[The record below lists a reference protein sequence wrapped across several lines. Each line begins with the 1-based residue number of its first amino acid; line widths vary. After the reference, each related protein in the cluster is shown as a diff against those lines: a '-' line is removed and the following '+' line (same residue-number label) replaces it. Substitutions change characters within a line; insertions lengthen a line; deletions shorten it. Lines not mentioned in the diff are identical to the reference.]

1 MSRSAG
7 PTSPAVSPAASGGL
21 AGRLAAGAVAL
32 LLIYLV
38 VVPLILLGVSSVR
51 PTGFPLE
58 PGFTFANFGKV
69 FLADNFPRLVQT
81 TVVFAVGSTLLA
93 MVFGTALAWLVER
106 TDLPGRN
113 VFRLLVILPMATPPV
128 LLAIGWAMLLSPR
141 TGFFNLLLRD
151 LFGLQAAPF
160 NVYSL
165 SGMIFVE
172 ALALVPTAFLF
183 LAPAFRNMDPN
194 LEEAALASGA
204 STWMMIRKV
213 LLPLLWPA
221 LAACTVFLLIVC
233 FVVFDIPGTLGMPA
247 RIYVLSTQIFYLTA
261 DSPTGVPLYGQVS
274 ALGTFFLV
282 ILVVLGYAYY
292 RFTRESQK
300 YRTVSGKG
308 FRPRLASL
316 GRMRWP
322 ATAVVS
328 FYFLLAVF
336 APLAILVWASLMPFQ
351 TRPNMASLSLIT
363 FENHLDFLRNARL
376 VTATTHSLTVA
387 FFASTIVALLS
398 LVISWLVIRQRPTG
412 ARLIDN
418 LAFAPIAIPGVMLGV
433 SIVYVYL
440 TLDFMFPIY
449 GTIWIL
455 VVAYVTHY
463 ISFGSRLANG
473 VMVQIHPELEEA
485 ARTSGAG
492 PFRVL
497 SRITGP
503 LVWPAVAAIWIWVFA
518 HAMRE
523 LSTALMLSGRN
534 NTVLPTLL
542 WDYWT
547 GGEPTRAAT
556 VGVWLVAALAVFL
569 AIWHVLSNR
578 ALKERHA

>member
-1 MSRSAG
+1 
-7 PTSPAVSPAASGGL
+7 V
-21 AGRLAAGAVAL
+21 
-32 LLIYLV
+32 
-38 VVPLILLGVSSVR
+38 
-51 PTGFPLE
+51 
-58 PGFTFANFGKV
+58 
-69 FLADNFPRLVQT
+69 
-81 TVVFAVGSTLLA
+81 
-93 MVFGTALAWLVER
+93 
-106 TDLPGRN
+106 
-113 VFRLLVILPMATPPV
+113 
-128 LLAIGWAMLLSPR
+128 
-141 TGFFNLLLRD
+141 
-151 LFGLQAAPF
+151 
-160 NVYSL
+160 
-165 SGMIFVE
+165 
-172 ALALVPTAFLF
+172 
-183 LAPAFRNMDPN
+183 
-194 LEEAALASGA
+194 
-204 STWMMIRKV
+204 
-213 LLPLLWPA
+213 LPLLWPA

-292 RFTRESQK
+292 RFTREGQK

-308 FRPRLASL
+308 FRPRLAPL

-322 ATAVVS
+322 ATAAVS
-328 FYFLLAVF
+328 IYFLLAVF
-336 APLAILVWASLMPFQ
+336 APLAILIWASLMPFQ

>member
-1 MSRSAG
+1 VSAA
-7 PTSPAVSPAASGGL
+7 PRAAAVLPYGSGGL
-21 AGRLAAGAVAL
+21 ARRLAAAPVAL
-32 LLIYLV
+32 LLVYLV
-38 VVPLILLGVSSVR
+38 VVPLVLLGISSVR

-58 PGFTFANFGKV
+58 PGFTVANFGKV
-69 FLADNFPRLVQT
+69 FLADNFPRLVWT
-81 TVVFAVGSTLLA
+81 TIVFALGSTVLA
-93 MVFGTALAWLVER
+93 MVLGTAMAWLVER

-113 VFRLLVILPMATPPV
+113 LFRVLVILPMAAPPV

-151 LFGLQAAPF
+151 LFGLQTAPF
-160 NVYSL
+160 NVYSVP
-165 SGMIFVE
+165 GMIFVE

-194 LEEAALASGA
+194 LEDAAMASGA
-204 STWMMIRKV
+204 STWMMIRRV

-221 LAACTVFLLIVC
+221 LAACAAFLLIVS

-274 ALGTFFLV
+274 ALGTFFLL
-282 ILVVLGYAYY
+282 ILVVLGYAYH
-292 RFTRESQK
+292 RFTRESQR
-300 YRTVSGKG
+300 YRTISGKG

-316 GRMRWP
+316 GRWRWP
-322 ATAVVS
+322 TTAAVS
-328 FYFLLAVF
+328 VYFLLAVF
-336 APLAILVWASLMPFQ
+336 APLAILVWASLMPYQ
-351 TRPNMASLSLIT
+351 TRPNAASLSLIT

-376 VTATTHSLTVA
+376 ITATIHSLTVA

-398 LVISWLVIRQRPTG
+398 LIISWIVVRQRPPG
-412 ARLIDN
+412 ARAIDN

-433 SIVYVYL
+433 AVVYVYL
-440 TLDFMFPIY
+440 TLDFVFPIY

-463 ISFGSRLANG
+463 ISFGTRLANG

-492 PFRVL
+492 SLRVL
-497 SRITGP
+497 ARITAP

-534 NTVLPTLL
+534 NIVLPTLL

-556 VGVWLVAALAVFL
+556 VGVWLLAALAVFL
-569 AIWHVLSNR
+569 ALWHVLNNR
-578 ALKERHA
+578 SAARRA

>member
-1 MSRSAG
+1 LS
-7 PTSPAVSPAASGGL
+7 AASRAAPVPPSATGAL
-21 AGRLAAGAVAL
+21 AGRLAAAAVAL
-32 LLIYLV
+32 LLVYLV
-38 VVPLILLGVSSVR
+38 VVPLVLLGVSSVR

-58 PGFTFANFGKV
+58 AGFTFANFGKV
-69 FLADNFPRLVQT
+69 FLADNFPRLVWT
-81 TVVFAVGSTLLA
+81 TIIFALGSTALA
-93 MVFGTALAWLVER
+93 MVLGTALAWLVER

-113 VFRLLVILPMATPPV
+113 LFRVLVILPMATPPV

-151 LFGLQAAPF
+151 LFGLDTAPF
-160 NVYSL
+160 NVYSIP
-165 SGMIFVE
+165 GMIFVE

-194 LEEAALASGA
+194 LEEAAMASGA
-204 STWMMIRKV
+204 STWMMIRRV

-221 LAACTVFLLIVC
+221 LAACAVFLLIVC

-274 ALGTFFLV
+274 ALGTFFLL
-282 ILVVLGYAYY
+282 ILIVLGYAYY
-292 RFTRESQK
+292 RFTRESQR
-300 YRTVSGKG
+300 YRTISGKG

-316 GRMRWP
+316 GRWRWP
-322 ATAVVS
+322 ATAAVS
-328 FYFLLAVF
+328 VYFLLAVF
-336 APLAILVWASLMPFQ
+336 APLAILVWASLMPYQ
-351 TRPNMASLSLIT
+351 TRPNAASLALIT
-363 FENHLDFLRNARL
+363 FENHVDFLRNARL
-376 VTATTHSLTVA
+376 ITATTHSLTVA
-387 FFASTIVALLS
+387 FFASTIVAALS
-398 LVISWLVIRQRPTG
+398 LVISWIVIRQKPAG
-412 ARLIDN
+412 ARTIDN

-433 SIVYVYL
+433 AVVYVYL
-440 TLDFMFPIY
+440 TLDFVFPIY

-492 PFRVL
+492 SLRVL
-497 SRITGP
+497 ARITAP

-569 AIWHVLSNR
+569 ALWHVLNNR
-578 ALKERHA
+578 SAARRA

>member
-1 MSRSAG
+1 MSLS
-7 PTSPAVSPAASGGL
+7 AASLETRPPVRTAGGW
-21 AGRLAAGAVAL
+21 AGRLTAAAIGL
-32 LLIYLV
+32 LLVYLV
-38 VVPLILLGVSSVR
+38 VVPLVLLAISSVR

-58 PGFTFANFGKV
+58 PGFTFSNFSKV

-81 TVVFAVGSTLLA
+81 TVIFALGSTALA
-93 MVFGTALAWLVER
+93 MVLGTALAWLVER

-113 VFRLLVILPMATPPV
+113 LFRLLVILPMATPPV

-141 TGFFNLLLRD
+141 TGFFNLILRD
-151 LFGLQAAPF
+151 LFGLDSAPF

-165 SGMIFVE
+165 PGMMFVE

-194 LEEAALASGA
+194 LEEAAMASGA
-204 STWMMIRKV
+204 STWMMIRRV

-221 LAACTVFLLIVC
+221 LAACAVFLLIVC

-247 RIYVLSTQIFYLTA
+247 RIYVLSTHIFYLTA

-274 ALGTFFLV
+274 ALGTFFLL

-292 RFTRESQK
+292 RFTRQSQK
-300 YRTVSGKG
+300 YRTISGKG
-308 FRPRLASL
+308 FRPRLAPL
-316 GRMRWP
+316 GRWRWP
-322 ATAVVS
+322 ATTVVS
-328 FYFLLAVF
+328 IYFVLAVF
-336 APLAILVWASLMPFQ
+336 APLAILLWASLMPYQ

-363 FENHLDFLRNARL
+363 FENHLDFLKNARL
-376 VTATTHSLTVA
+376 ITATTHSLTVA
-387 FFASTIVALLS
+387 FVASTAVAALS
-398 LVISWLVIRQRPTG
+398 LVVSWLVIRQKPPG
-412 ARLIDN
+412 AQMIDN

-433 SIVYVYL
+433 AVVYVYL
-440 TLDFMFPIY
+440 TLDKVFPIY

-455 VVAYVTHY
+455 VIAYVTHY

-485 ARTSGAG
+485 ARASGASNL
-492 PFRVL
+492 RVL
-497 SRITGP
+497 ARITAP

-523 LSTALMLSGRN
+523 LSTALMLAGRN
-534 NTVLPTLL
+534 NVVLPTLL

-569 AIWHVLSNR
+569 AFWHVLSNR
-578 ALKERHA
+578 TSARRA

>member
-1 MSRSAG
+1 MSIASASNDSRL
-7 PTSPAVSPAASGGL
+7 PVRVAGGW
-21 AGRLAAGAVAL
+21 AGRLTAAAVAL

-38 VVPLILLGVSSVR
+38 VVPLILLGISSLR

-58 PGFTFANFGKV
+58 AGWTLSNFGKV
-69 FLADNFPRLVQT
+69 FLADNFKGLVWT
-81 TVVFAVGSTLLA
+81 TLVFALGSTVLA
-93 MVFGTALAWLVER
+93 MILGTALAWLVER

-113 VFRLLVILPMATPPV
+113 VFRVLVILPMATPPV

-141 TGFFNLLLRD
+141 TGFFNLILRD
-151 LFGLQAAPF
+151 LFGLDAAPF

-165 SGMIFVE
+165 PGMMFVE

-194 LEEAALASGA
+194 LEEAAMASGA
-204 STWMMIRKV
+204 STWMMIRRV

-221 LAACTVFLLIVC
+221 LAACAVFLLIVC

-247 RIYVLSTQIFYLTA
+247 RIYVLSTHIFYLTA

-274 ALGTFFLV
+274 ALGTFFLL

-300 YRTVSGKG
+300 YRTISGKG
-308 FRPRLASL
+308 FRPRLSSL
-316 GRMRWP
+316 GAWRWP
-322 ATAVVS
+322 ATTAVTL
-328 FYFLLAVF
+328 YFILAVF
-336 APLAILVWASLMPFQ
+336 APLAILVWASLMPYQ

-376 VTATTHSLTVA
+376 ITATTHSLTVA
-387 FFASTIVALLS
+387 FVASTAVAVLS
-398 LVISWLVIRQRPTG
+398 LVVSWLVIRQKPPG
-412 ARLIDN
+412 AQLIDN

-433 SIVYVYL
+433 AVVYVYL
-440 TLDFMFPIY
+440 TLDQVFPIY

-455 VVAYVTHY
+455 VIAYVTHY
-463 ISFGSRLANG
+463 LSFGSRLANG

-485 ARTSGAG
+485 ARASGASNL
-492 PFRVL
+492 RVL
-497 SRITGP
+497 ARITAP

-523 LSTALMLSGRN
+523 LSTALMLAGRN
-534 NTVLPTLL
+534 NVVLPTLL

-569 AIWHVLSNR
+569 AFWHVLSNR
-578 ALKERHA
+578 AAARRA

>member
-1 MSRSAG
+1 MSVSA
-7 PTSPAVSPAASGGL
+7 VASVVRPPVRTAGGW
-21 AGRLAAGAVAL
+21 AGRLTAAAVGL
-32 LLIYLV
+32 LLVYLV
-38 VVPLILLGVSSVR
+38 VVPLILLGISSLR

-58 PGFTFANFGKV
+58 SGWTLSNFGKV
-69 FLADNFPRLVQT
+69 FLAEDFPGLVWT
-81 TVVFAVGSTLLA
+81 TLLFALGSTALA
-93 MVFGTALAWLVER
+93 MVLGTALAWLVER

-113 VFRLLVILPMATPPV
+113 VFRVLVILPMATPPV

-141 TGFFNLLLRD
+141 TGFFNLVLRD
-151 LFGLQAAPF
+151 LFGLDAAPF

-165 SGMIFVE
+165 PGMMFVE

-194 LEEAALASGA
+194 LEEAAMASGA
-204 STWMMIRKV
+204 STWMMVRRV

-221 LAACTVFLLIVC
+221 LAACAVFLLIVC

-247 RIYVLSTQIFYLTA
+247 RIYVLSTHIFYLTA

-274 ALGTFFLV
+274 ALGTFFLL

-300 YRTVSGKG
+300 YRTISGKG

-316 GRMRWP
+316 GPWRWP
-322 ATAVVS
+322 ATTAVS
-328 FYFLLAVF
+328 LYFVLAVF
-336 APLAILVWASLMPFQ
+336 APLAILVWASLMPYQ

-376 VTATTHSLTVA
+376 ITATTHSLTVA
-387 FFASTIVALLS
+387 FVASTAVAALS
-398 LVISWLVIRQRPTG
+398 LVVSWLVIRQKPPG
-412 ARLIDN
+412 ARMIDN

-433 SIVYVYL
+433 AVVYVYL
-440 TLDFMFPIY
+440 TLDQFFPIY

-455 VVAYVTHY
+455 VIAYVTHY
-463 ISFGSRLANG
+463 LSFGSRLANG

-485 ARTSGAG
+485 ARTSGASNL
-492 PFRVL
+492 RVL
-497 SRITGP
+497 ARITAP

-523 LSTALMLSGRN
+523 LSTALMLAGRN
-534 NTVLPTLL
+534 NVVLPTLL

-547 GGEPTRAAT
+547 GGEPNRAAT

-569 AIWHVLSNR
+569 AFWHVLSNR
-578 ALKERHA
+578 TTARRA